1 MADIAA
7 LFDDVLFPV
16 ELLHPVTKEPVGI
29 TFRIAPFEADATA
42 DWYMRTQAQYERMKS
57 GEVSADKI
65 AEIDAAVII
74 KRCAASIRKWNW
86 GGNSFGDLGA
96 DPACTIENRVAVLSN
111 PGASWIVDQVFQA
124 GVNAEN
130 FTRKPETI

>member
-29 TFRIAPFEADATA
+29 TFHIAPFEADATA

-74 KRCAASIRKWNW
+74 KRCAASIRKWDWN
-86 GGNSFGDLGA
+86 GNSFGVLGV
-96 DPACTIENRVAVLSN
+96 DPKCTLENRIAVLSDK
-111 PGASWIVDQVFQA
+111 GASWIVDQVFQA

-130 FTRKPETI
+130 FTRKPELT

>member
-16 ELLHPVTKEPVGI
+16 ELIHPVTSEPVGI
-29 TFRIAPFEADATA
+29 TFHIAPFEADATA

-65 AEIDAAVII
+65 AEIDAQVII
-74 KRCAASIRKWNW
+74 KRCAAAIRKWEWND
-86 GGNSFGDLGA
+86 NSFGKLGVN
-96 DPACTIENRVAVLSN
+96 PECTIENRIAVLSAE
-111 PGASWIVDQVFQA
+111 GASWIVDQVFQA
-124 GVNAEN
+124 GVKAEN
-130 FTRKPETI
+130 FTRKPEPT